1 MYNLEKNENS
11 IVKVTIK
18 LEGEEFKK
26 IKEEIIAKYKDAK
39 VDGFRK
45 GHVPQDII
53 EKEFAGNIRQ
63 DLYDK
68 VVNREFA
75 NALVESNEE
84 PISRLE
90 VISENITKDSLEVV
104 LTFEAMPT
112 FDMPEYKGLDIEFVK
127 VNEVSE
133 EDVKNTLESIAKQN
147 SEKIISEKEVIENN
161 DIANINFEGFVD
173 GVAFEGGK
181 AENFD
186 LLLGSHQFIDNFEEQ
201 IVGHKVGDEFEV
213 NVTFPEEY
221 HSENLKGK
229 KSTFKVKLNSI
240 KEEKVAEINDEL
252 AKKNGSENIEEFKK
266 VIKEGLEKERKERAS
281 IENFQKV
288 ADKLVSMVE
297 INIPEKAK
305 KEEADREVNEFKNQ
319 LLQYGQK
326 FEDFIQRTGKTIE
339 EFNKDALER
348 AEKTIKFRL
357 IASKIIKE
365 ENLTVSNEDV
375 DNGLLEIANQ
385 YSMTL
390 EQLKEELNKMKLL
403 EQYQN
408 DIANRLV
415 TDKLRTLLVENNTK

>member
-186 LLLGSHQFIDNFEEQ
+186 LLLGSHQFIDNFEDQ

-266 VIKEGLEKERKERAS
+266 AIKEGLEKERKERAS